1 MFLIKKIVEA
11 FVLPPGCLIVAL
23 FAVGHYLKGRCRP
36 AALVCAA
43 LAGLTWVGSTR
54 VFSDALMRPLEY
66 KYSVPERPAG
76 DVIVVLG
83 GGVRSSGE
91 VFSASEKLAHGTLER
106 VSAAFL
112 LHKKTGLPLLLSSG
126 APFSPVSEAAA
137 AAAYL
142 VELGVPKAKIITE
155 EASRDTIENAAFSR
169 KVCETRG
176 YKNII
181 LLTSAY
187 HMPRSVFLFK
197 KAGFTAIIT
206 FPVGRGSG
214 GEHYLRDWL
223 PGNVDTAKAL
233 NEYLGLLYYRL
244 KYSFS

>member
-1 MFLIKKIVEA
+1 MFLIKKIFVA
-11 FVLPPGCLIVAL
+11 FVLPPGCLVVAL
-23 FAVGHYLKGRCRP
+23 FAVGHYLRGRCRP
-36 AALVCAA
+36 AALVCAGVA
-43 LAGLTWVGSTR
+43 ALTWVGSTR

-66 KYSVPERPAG
+66 KYSAPAKPAG

-91 VFSASEKLAHGTLER
+91 VYSASEALGQGTLER

-112 LHKKTGLPLLLSSG
+112 IHKKTGLPLLISSG
-126 APFSPVSEAAA
+126 APFSPVPESAA

-155 EASRDTIENAAFSR
+155 EDSRDTVENAAFTR
-169 KVCETRG
+169 RICEAKG

-181 LLTSAY
+181 LVTSAY
-187 HMPRSVFLFK
+187 HMPRSMLLFK
-197 KAGFTAIIT
+197 KAGFTSVT
-206 FPVGRGSG
+206 PFPIGRASG
-214 GEHYLRDWL
+214 GGHYFRDWL

-233 NEYLGLLYYRL
+233 NEYFGLLF
-244 KYSFS
+244 YSLF

>member
-1 MFLIKKIVEA
+1 M
-11 FVLPPGCLIVAL
+11 LPPGCLVVAL
-23 FAVGHYLKGRCRP
+23 FAVGYYLRGRCRP

-43 LAGLTWVGSTR
+43 LAALTWVGSTR

-83 GGVRSSGE
+83 GGARSGGE
-91 VFSASEKLAHGTLER
+91 VFSASERLGAGTLER

-112 LHKKTGLPLLLSSG
+112 LHKKTGLPLLISG
-126 APFSPVSEAAA
+126 GTPFSSMSEASA

-142 VELGVPKAKIITE
+142 AELGVPKAKIMTE
-155 EASRDTIENAAFSR
+155 EASRDTIENAAFTR
-169 KVCETRG
+169 KLCDAKG

-181 LLTSAY
+181 LVTSAS
-187 HMPRSVFLFK
+187 HMPRSMFLFR
-197 KAGFTAIIT
+197 KAGFTAIT
-206 FPVGRGSG
+206 PFPIGRGSG
-214 GEHYLRDWL
+214 GGHYFRDWL

-233 NEYLGLLYYRL
+233 NEYLGLVYYRL
-244 KYSFS
+244 YYSFF